1 MSIGP
6 STQPV
11 GSRAL
16 DRCLT
21 QDGPGCL
28 VSCALASV
36 DSLRAVTSVALDAR
50 RWVETPNEY
59 DRMAIARLGSV
70 HSVPPPL
77 NDNLRPLHRHNTP
90 TRTDRSG

>member
-28 VSCALASV
+28 VSYALASAG
-36 DSLRAVTSVALDAR
+36 SLRAMTSVALDAR
-50 RWVETPNEY
+50 RWVETPNKY
-59 DRMAIARLGSV
+59 DRMAIATLGSA
-70 HSVPPPL
+70 HCVPPAL

-90 TRTDRSG
+90 TQTDRSG

>member
-28 VSCALASV
+28 VSYALASAG
-36 DSLRAVTSVALDAR
+36 SLRAMTSVGRDPQQVRQDGHRYAR
-50 RWVETPNEY
+50 FGTLCP
-59 DRMAIARLGSV
+59 AG
-70 HSVPPPL
+70 
-77 NDNLRPLHRHNTP
+77 T
-90 TRTDRSG
+90 